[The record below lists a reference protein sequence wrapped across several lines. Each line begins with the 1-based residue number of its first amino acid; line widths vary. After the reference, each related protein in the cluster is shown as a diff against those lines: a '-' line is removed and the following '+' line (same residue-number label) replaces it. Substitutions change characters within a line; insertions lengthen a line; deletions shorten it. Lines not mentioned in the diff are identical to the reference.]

1 MRFMDEIRDNTGY
14 YYIYNKLNLN
24 DFLIIIAYLFI
35 ILSLWIVYLI
45 YPGRNDFESFDMI
58 MGLITLGFSIPFVA
72 HFTDR
77 TVKFLFFRIKKN
89 KIVTKGMPYRAVV
102 TGSNQGKVLFKDNI
116 TKKVNYSYYP
126 VVKVYMNGEFQTLTS
141 KMPMSNSH
149 WKGLKDKNVIVFVY
163 KDEFIFTDFSATDDD
178 VLNLEYIEVD
188 RKYIYNKIKEA
199 EHMWVIT
206 VAAAVALIN
215 VAVMAIRIVFRLLM

>member
-1 MRFMDEIRDNTGY
+1 MDEIRDNTGY

-24 DFLIIIAYLFI
+24 DFVIIIAYLFI
-35 ILSLWIVYLI
+35 FISLWIVYLI
-45 YPGRNDFESFDMI
+45 YPRRNDFESFDMI
-58 MGLITLGFSIPFVA
+58 MAVVGIGFSIPFVA

-77 TVKFLFFRIKKN
+77 AVKFFSFRIKKN

-102 TGSNQGKVLFKDNI
+102 IGSNKGKVLFKDTI
-116 TKKVNYSYYP
+116 TKKENYPYYP
-126 VVKVYMNGEFQTLTS
+126 VVKVYMNGEFHTLTS

-163 KDEFIFTDFSATDDD
+163 KDEFIFSDFSATDDD

-188 RKYIYNKIKEA
+188 RKYIYNKIKED

-206 VAAAVALIN
+206 VAAAVALAN
-215 VAVMAIRIVFRLLM
+215 VAIMALRIVLRYIN